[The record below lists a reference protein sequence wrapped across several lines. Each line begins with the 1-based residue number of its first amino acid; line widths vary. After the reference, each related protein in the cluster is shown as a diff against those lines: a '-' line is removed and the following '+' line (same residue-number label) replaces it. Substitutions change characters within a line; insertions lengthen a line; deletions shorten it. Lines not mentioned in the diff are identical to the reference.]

1 MKDNGYNLSQIGK
14 RMPYRTP
21 EGFFGNLEE
30 KVWEKVR
37 ADAAVEEANSGN
49 IRRRHPFKLPLV
61 ISSAAAAA
69 IAIFLAFSLWL
80 NNTHPVEMSDIE
92 SAFNNLSEEDRTYM
106 LEIYSSDIFMN

>member
-1 MKDNGYNLSQIGK
+1 MKDNGYNLIQIGK

-80 NNTHPVEMSDIE
+80 DNTQPVEMSDIE

>member
-1 MKDNGYNLSQIGK
+1 MKDNGYNLIQIGK

-37 ADAAVEEANSGN
+37 ADAAVEEATSGN

-80 NNTHPVEMSDIE
+80 NNTQPVEMSDIE
-92 SAFNNLSEEDRTYM
+92 SAFNNLSEEDRTYI

>member
-49 IRRRHPFKLPLV
+49 IRRTPRDKLGCGSGDSHFPGIQPV
-61 ISSAAAAA
+61 AQQHAAGGDERYR
-69 IAIFLAFSLWL
+69 IRLQQSLRRGPDL
-80 NNTHPVEMSDIE
+80 H
-92 SAFNNLSEEDRTYM
+92 AGNLQFGHIHELT
-106 LEIYSSDIFMN
+106 F